1 MRFAIPLTAASHQQY
16 QLTKYYKSL
25 CLADKYGRASHIPKN
40 GYKQK
45 KRHAS
50 RNLKEHFFKIS
61 NRKLHTVF
69 GSSRYNVQLDCLKFQ
84 LFTQQSKLCEVVHE
98 VPPPSGKVHLND
110 SSLTLAVDA
119 LQPENLVTTA

>member
-1 MRFAIPLTAASHQQY
+1 MAERAIFLKMVTN
-16 QLTKYYKSL
+16 KK
-25 CLADKYGRASHIPKN
+25 KN
-40 GYKQK
+40 GMHQGTSK
-45 KRHAS
+45 
-50 RNLKEHFFKIS
+50 NIFFKIS